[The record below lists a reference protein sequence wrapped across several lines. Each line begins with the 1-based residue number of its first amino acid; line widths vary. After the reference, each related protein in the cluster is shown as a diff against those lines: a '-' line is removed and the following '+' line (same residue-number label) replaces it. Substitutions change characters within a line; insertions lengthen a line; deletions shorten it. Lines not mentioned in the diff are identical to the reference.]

1 MVKITV
7 KSYLTIR
14 KVLHDERALEIELE
28 PTTLGG
34 LLEILCEKYGDEL
47 RSILY
52 DQDTKK
58 ISPHNQICVNMR
70 HYTFL
75 PDRLET
81 RLQEG
86 DVVSLIPP
94 VAGG

>member
-1 MVKITV
+1 MKITV

-14 KVLHDERALEIELE
+14 KALHDERALEIELE
-28 PTTLGG
+28 PTTLRG

-47 RSILY
+47 RNLLF
-52 DQDTKK
+52 DQDTRKL
-58 ISPHNQICVNMR
+58 SPHNQICVNMR

-75 PDRLET
+75 PGRLET
-81 RLQEG
+81 RIQDG

>member
-1 MVKITV
+1 MKVTV

-14 KVLHDERALEIELE
+14 KAMRDERALELDLE
-28 PTTLGG
+28 PTTVNG
-34 LLEILCEKYGDEL
+34 LLEILCDRYGDEL
-47 RSILY
+47 RALLY
-52 DQDTKK
+52 DQETKK
-58 ISPHNQICVNMR
+58 ISPHNQICVNTR

-75 PDRLET
+75 PNRLET
-81 RLQEG
+81 RLQDG

>member
-1 MVKITV
+1 MKVTV

-14 KVLHDERALEIELE
+14 KALRDERALEIELE
-28 PTTLGG
+28 PTTLRG
-34 LLEILCEKYGDEL
+34 LLEILCEKYGDEF

-52 DQDTKK
+52 DPDTKN
-58 ISPHNQICVNMR
+58 ISPHNQICVNTR

-81 RLQEG
+81 RLQDG

>member
-1 MVKITV
+1 MKITV
-7 KSYLTIR
+7 KSYMTIR
-14 KVLHDERALEIELE
+14 KALHDKRALDIELE
-28 PTTLGG
+28 PTTLKG
-34 LLEILCEKYGDEL
+34 LLQILCDRYGDQL
-47 RSILY
+47 RALLF
-52 DQDTKK
+52 DPETKK
-58 ISPHNQICVNMR
+58 ISPQNQICVNTR

-81 RLQEG
+81 RLQDG

>member
-1 MVKITV
+1 MKVTV
-7 KSYLTIR
+7 KGYLTIR
-14 KVLHDERALEIELE
+14 KALRDDRALEIEFE
-28 PTTLGG
+28 PTTLRG
-34 LLEILCEKYGDEL
+34 LLEILCDRYGDEL
-47 RSILY
+47 RAILF
-52 DQDTKK
+52 DSETKK
-58 ISPHNQICVNMR
+58 ISPHNQICVNTR

>member
-1 MVKITV
+1 MKITI

-14 KVLHDERALEIELE
+14 KALHDERVLEMELE
-28 PTTLGG
+28 PTTLHG

-47 RSILY
+47 RNLLY
-52 DQDTKK
+52 DQDTRKL
-58 ISPHNQICVNMR
+58 SPHNQICVNMR
-70 HYTFL
+70 PYTFL

-81 RLQEG
+81 RIQEG